1 MRAPVAEFDPGR
13 PAARLLADGRL
24 HLQHGPIDVVIE
36 GFGGSAE
43 VTLAYRQAW
52 QRFQDILPT
61 LVTELPL
68 LRRQV
73 DDDHPGL
80 EGPVARRMLAACRPH
95 AATFI
100 TPMAAVAGAVAGEVL
115 AARVTPRGLAKG
127 YVNNGGDIA
136 LPLSP
141 GENPSSR
148 VRRKAQCPGLD

>member
-24 HLQHGPIDVVIE
+24 HLQHGPIDLIIE
-36 GFGGSAE
+36 GFGEAAE

-73 DDDHPGL
+73 DDDHPGI
-80 EGPVARRMLAACRPH
+80 EGPAARRKLAACQPP
-95 AATFI
+95 AATLL
-100 TPMAAVAGAVAGEVL
+100 TPV
-115 AARVTPRGLAKG
+115 
-127 YVNNGGDIA
+127 GGG
-136 LPLSP
+136 S
-141 GENPSSR
+141 GG
-148 VRRKAQCPGLD
+148 V

>member
-1 MRAPVAEFDPGR
+1 MRAPVVEFHPGR

-24 HLQHGPIDVVIE
+24 HLQHGPIDLVIE
-36 GFGGSAE
+36 GFGEREE

-73 DDDHPGL
+73 DDDHSRL
-80 EGPVARRMLAACRPH
+80 QGPVARRMLAACRPH

-100 TPMAAVAGAVAGEVL
+100 TPMAAGAGAGADGGL
-115 AARVTPRGLAKG
+115 AATIAAPRLAQG
-127 YVNNGGDIA
+127 YANHGGRSA
-136 LPLSP
+136 FP
-141 GENPSSR
+141 
-148 VRRKAQCPGLD
+148 